1 MISKA
6 NKSNLQQAISR
17 CISQDDCNAAFFCSR
32 YDTVKELL
40 GYVKECNIGFSVY
53 IKHQTGQVYFA
64 NGSVLTIRVAE
75 GSEGIRV
82 EKMYFDEQDD
92 IPYDLK
98 QRLIARERNAN

>member
-1 MISKA
+1 MISKL
-6 NKSNLQQAISR
+6 NKITLKQAIAY
-17 CISQDDCNAAFFCSR
+17 CISKDGCNAAFFCSR

-40 GYVKECNIGFSVY
+40 GYIKECNLGMASH

-75 GSEGIRV
+75 GSEGV
-82 EKMYFDEQDD
+82 YANKMYFDEQDY

-98 QRLIARERNAN
+98 QRLVALERKC